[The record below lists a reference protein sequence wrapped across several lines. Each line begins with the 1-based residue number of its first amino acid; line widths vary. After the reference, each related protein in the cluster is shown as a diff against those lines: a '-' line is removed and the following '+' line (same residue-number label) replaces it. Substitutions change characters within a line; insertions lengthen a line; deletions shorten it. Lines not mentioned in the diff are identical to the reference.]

1 MMRRFVVL
9 FCLLVGCGLPSL
21 AETAR
26 WSASTA
32 SEFELGTFE
41 GTALNSDGEISVARE
56 RQVEW
61 GPESGIVWGLLA
73 DDRGGAFVALSSPT
87 RLLYI
92 DDKGESE
99 LWFSGDDDSLIT
111 AVTGDGAGGVYIG
124 LSPQGQL
131 LHVESAQ
138 QSKVLVQA
146 EVEYIWALAR
156 DLDGAVWLGTGNPG
170 GVARYDAKRG
180 LVSLWDS
187 GSDPVRRLIV
197 DDGVAIAGTGKQGRV
212 VRVSNSGDRFVLLD
226 LDEAEIVGLVADT
239 APGAEGW
246 YLLAAQG
253 SAPARPRDVPDGA
266 TYVRVTAD
274 DPGGA
279 TPKDDSADAKATNG
293 SSRETPRSPAP
304 QRARA
309 AAGGRLYRLDV
320 DGSSRAL
327 WGTGRDIPFDLAIG
341 RDGLLWVATGEQGR
355 LWSVEPVSRVIRM
368 MRIASNQASAV
379 AAAEDG
385 AIWVGGTA
393 DARVERIGAKRQPEG
408 KYVTR
413 PIDAGAVARWGEL
426 SWNGEGDPI
435 QFQVRRGN
443 TVEPDDTWSDWKDLK
458 SGEAITPPNSSATR
472 YLQARA
478 ILQRE
483 ARLRSMSIAYRALN
497 RAPSITSFSIEPPG
511 LVVVPGP
518 QANSAGMSP
527 VVADDPVAR
536 QVSTRLAGR
545 GRVNTRRG
553 YAFGARTFKWSAQD
567 ADGDRLRYT
576 LELRR
581 EGEQGWIPISTAITD
596 EYYSWD
602 TRSVPDGRYR
612 LRLTVDDRLDRDAT
626 ESGQDQRLSDLMEL
640 DNTRP
645 QIVDWSVRRGDQGFE
660 IRFSAIDPGGELAAA
675 EWTTDG
681 VSWTTLEPT
690 DGLTDSDEELFSWT
704 LATNADGP
712 TSVRVRLVDRAGN
725 VSGSFHSF

>member
-1 MMRRFVVL
+1 
-9 FCLLVGCGLPSL
+9 
-21 AETAR
+21 
-26 WSASTA
+26 
-32 SEFELGTFE
+32 
-41 GTALNSDGEISVARE
+41 
-56 RQVEW
+56 
-61 GPESGIVWGLLA
+61 
-73 DDRGGAFVALSSPT
+73 
-87 RLLYI
+87 
-92 DDKGESE
+92 
-99 LWFSGDDDSLIT
+99 
-111 AVTGDGAGGVYIG
+111 
-124 LSPQGQL
+124 
-131 LHVESAQ
+131 
-138 QSKVLVQA
+138 
-146 EVEYIWALAR
+146 
-156 DLDGAVWLGTGNPG
+156 
-170 GVARYDAKRG
+170 
-180 LVSLWDS
+180 
-187 GSDPVRRLIV
+187 VRRLLV

-253 SAPARPRDVPDGA
+253 SAAARPRDLPEGA

-274 DPGGA
+274 DSGA
-279 TPKDDSADAKATNG
+279 APPNTDSADEKTKGA
-293 SSRETPRSPAP
+293 SREAPRPAAP

-309 AAGGRLYRLDV
+309 ATGGRLYRLDV
-320 DGSSRAL
+320 DGSSRQL

-341 RDGLLWVATGEQGR
+341 GDGLLWVATGEQGR
-355 LWSVEPVSRVIRM
+355 LWSVEPDSRVIRM
-368 MRIASNQASAV
+368 MRIASSQASAV
-379 AAAEDG
+379 TAAKDG

-393 DARVERIGAKRQPEG
+393 DARVERIGAKRQAEG

-413 PIDAGAVARWGEL
+413 PIDAGAVARWGQL
-426 SWNGEGDPI
+426 SWSGEGDPV

-443 TVEPDDTWSDWKDLK
+443 TVEPNDTWSDWTELR
-458 SGEAITPPNSSATR
+458 SGQPITAPNDSATR
-472 YLQARA
+472 YLQLRV
-478 ILQRE
+478 ILQRDS
-483 ARLRSMSIAYRALN
+483 RLRRMSIAYRAMN

-518 QANSAGMSP
+518 QANAAGMSP

-536 QVSTRLAGR
+536 QVSARLAGR
-545 GRVNTRRG
+545 GRVATRRG

-581 EGEQGWIPISTAITD
+581 EGEQGWIPISTAITA

-626 ESGQDQRLSDLMEL
+626 ESAQDQRLSDLMEI

-645 QIVDWSVRRGDQGFE
+645 QVADWSVKRVAEGVE
-660 IRFSAIDPGGELAAA
+660 IRFAAVDPGGELAAA

-681 VSWTTLEPT
+681 VRWTTLEPT
-690 DGLTDSDEELFSWT
+690 DGLTDSDEERFSWT
-704 LATNADGP
+704 LATNVDGL

-725 VSGSFHSF
+725 VSGAFHSF